1 MRDLGDARQ
10 PVVGVDHFDKV
21 GDVGELPYAVDPE
34 PTVSDRD
41 LRPILIGIVVL
52 IAIVAILV
60 AFLV

>member
-1 MRDLGDARQ
+1 M
-10 PVVGVDHFDKV
+10 VGVDHFDKV